1 MKGILFV
8 EFIDFI
14 ESHANP
20 EIAQQIINKAKVAS
34 GGAYS
39 RVGLYDYQELI
50 QLLVASADE
59 LDEPAE
65 KLLSLFSDHLMNMF
79 SREYPDFF
87 TGATSAADILRNLD
101 SHIHVQVKK
110 LYPDAELP
118 SFNYQQNDDEIVMDY
133 RSPRPLAAVA
143 HALIGACIKHF
154 RTNEHIVSSNVAED
168 NCSAQFV
175 IRSIVES

>member
-14 ESHANP
+14 ETHASP
-20 EIAQQIINKAKVAS
+20 ETAQKIINKAEVAS

-59 LDEPAE
+59 LEQPAE
-65 KLLSLFSDHLMNMF
+65 KLLSLFSDHLMAMF
-79 SREYPDFF
+79 NREYPDFF
-87 TGATSAADILRNLD
+87 TDAKSAADILRDLD

-118 SFNYQQNDDEIVMDY
+118 SFDYRQKDDEIILDY
-133 RSPRPLAAVA
+133 KSPRPLAAVA
-143 HALIGACIKHF
+143 QALIGACIKHF
-154 RTNEHIVSSNVAED
+154 QTKEQIVSSEIAED
-168 NCSAQFV
+168 NCSAQFI
-175 IRSIVES
+175 IRSTS